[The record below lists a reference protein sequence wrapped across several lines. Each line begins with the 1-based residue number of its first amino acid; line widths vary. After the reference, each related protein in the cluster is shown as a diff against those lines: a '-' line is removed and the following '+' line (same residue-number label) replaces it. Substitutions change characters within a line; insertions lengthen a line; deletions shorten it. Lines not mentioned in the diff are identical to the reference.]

1 MPCPLACAHDGGSDA
16 SRTRHSIVSGEFA
29 ELVDMFE
36 RAPDA
41 HAVDPEA
48 AAASRKRRRI
58 AGIVAGATALAL
70 VTTASIYSVSALTS
84 PIPLSTAHLT
94 APDVAPGPV
103 AAITLP
109 VNGSSAIVV
118 SGENDFE
125 AFTGSREMV
134 GALDADAARP
144 IASISKVITALVV
157 LDAKPLG
164 IDEPGPTITFTA
176 ADDDLYDK
184 YYVLGATTHTM
195 KKGERMTQ
203 RDALEVMLVA
213 SASNYAEAVANWA
226 FGSPAGFRNA
236 TRAWLAKNGLNATVV
251 VEPTGIDP
259 RNVSTPAEL
268 ITLGRLAMA
277 NPVLAAIVQSPS
289 LDVPSHSPVSN
300 SNTLLGQGGV
310 NGIKTGT
317 LAPYGSNL
325 LFSSVIDVGIGE
337 PLTVTGATLGAFD
350 RDSLSREIMTTL
362 QSIKGGFRS
371 IPLVDKGRVLG
382 TYTTP
387 WGDSASVVTGKAGTL
402 LTWSD
407 TPVTSEITSSSLGE
421 GESGTVVGS
430 ITYTAG
436 PRTTSVPLVLDGTI
450 EPPSAWWRLTH
461 PAEVFGW

>member
-1 MPCPLACAHDGGSDA
+1 M
-16 SRTRHSIVSGEFA
+16 SGEFA
-29 ELVDMFE
+29 DLVDMFE

-84 PIPLSTAHLT
+84 AIPLSTAHLT
-94 APDVAPGPV
+94 APGVTPGPV
-103 AAITLP
+103 AAMTLP
-109 VNGSSAIVV
+109 VVGSSAIVV

-236 TRAWLAKNGLNATVV
+236 TKTWLAKNGLNATVV

-277 NPVLAAIVQSPS
+277 DPVLAVIVQSPS
-289 LDVPSHSPVSN
+289 LDVPGHSPVSN

-371 IPLVDKGRVLG
+371 IPLVDQGRVLG

-436 PRTTSVPLVLDGTI
+436 PRTSSVPLVLDGTI